1 MSASRVEL
9 EASIEQERQELRDAV
24 QELQVASLQTVSPSH
39 WISRR
44 PYLAVAGAFAVGFC
58 LGMRR

>member
-9 EASIEQERQELRDAV
+9 EASIEHERQELRDAV

-39 WISRR
+39 WVSRR
-44 PYLAVAGAFAVGFC
+44 PYLIVAGAFAVGFY